1 MIKLRRW
8 HEHGRLSQLRRLFLF
23 GLIHKSFLLW
33 QWWISHVVPL
43 CPLHLV
49 FYLISDVSP
58 HLCLAFKLC
67 KLLGIDPEK
76 RALETD
82 ALQLKLVMPIGQVF
96 FATHR
101 SRPIQS
107 QSLYEGHIFDFT

>member
-1 MIKLRRW
+1 M
-8 HEHGRLSQLRRLFLF
+8 
-23 GLIHKSFLLW
+23 
-33 QWWISHVVPL
+33 VPL

-107 QSLYEGHIFDFT
+107 QSLYEGHIFDFTQLGYQHILLSPIAVAYQ